1 MFQINSEHFG
11 HFGGSVKVISP
22 TQKFSDSRGA
32 FYVDFREDDFRD
44 LGLPYNFVQ
53 CNSTR
58 SAKGV
63 IRGLHFQL
71 EPPMGKVLHVTSGR
85 AYLVTVDIRRHSP
98 TFLQWHGIEATA
110 INRIQVWAPSG
121 FARGYCALED
131 NTDVQYK
138 CTGYFDAAGDDA
150 IAYDDP
156 DIRVDWPKVKLFGA
170 DWGPLLSARDRA
182 AKTLRERGMLV

>member
-1 MFQINSEHFG
+1 
-11 HFGGSVKVISP
+11 
-22 TQKFSDSRGA
+22 
-32 FYVDFREDDFRD
+32 
-44 LGLPYNFVQ
+44 
-53 CNSTR
+53 
-58 SAKGV
+58 
-63 IRGLHFQL
+63 
-71 EPPMGKVLHVTSGR
+71 MGKVLHVTSGR

-156 DIRVDWPKVKLFGA
+156 DIRVDWHTWPW
-170 DWGPLLSARDRA
+170 DPILSERDRA